1 MSQNSSRWI
10 ALLGLLAVAGYQNR
24 DKIGQVLGQMTG
36 GGQSP
41 GLPPSG
47 PAPSLPGNTA
57 APSQQAGGG
66 LLGGLRDMLG
76 GAAASA
82 GAGTLTGGLNDI
94 LERFN
99 TAGHGDVAQSWV
111 QDGPQREPS
120 TGALESVLG
129 EDAIGALTKQTG
141 LSRDELLARLKSI
154 LPHAVDHLT
163 PDGRVPSEAEV
174 ATLLGRT

>member
-24 DKIGQVLGQMTG
+24 DKIGQVLGQLTG
-36 GGQSP
+36 GQPAGMPPNAP
-41 GLPPSG
+41 GTPP
-47 PAPSLPGNTA
+47 ATTQA
-57 APSQQAGGG
+57 APQPAGGG
-66 LLGGLRDMLG
+66 ILGGLRDMLG
-76 GAAASA
+76 GATA

-111 QDGPQREPS
+111 QDGPNKEPS
-120 TGALESVLG
+120 TGALEGALG

-141 LSRDELLARLKSI
+141 LSRDELLARLKSV
-154 LPHAVDHLT
+154 LPQAVDHLT

-174 ATLLGRT
+174 ATLFGRT

>member
-24 DKIGQVLGQMTG
+24 DKIGQVLGQLGG
-36 GGQSP
+36 GGQP
-41 GLPPSG
+41 AGNPPSG
-47 PAPSLPGNTA
+47 PTPLPGTTA

-76 GAAASA
+76 GATA

-99 TAGHGDVAQSWV
+99 NAGHGDVAQSWV
-111 QDGPQREPS
+111 QDGPSREPS
-120 TGALESVLG
+120 TGALESTLG
-129 EDAIGALTKQTG
+129 EDAISALTRQTG
-141 LSRDELLARLKSI
+141 LSRDELLARLKSV
-154 LPHAVDHLT
+154 LPQAVDHLT

-174 ATLLGRT
+174 ATLFGRT